1 MPRPDPP
8 TTMYPS
14 SLRDY
19 ARVLRMNAEK
29 LDQVAD
35 AMDQEEMTEIQTLN
49 FPSGKI
55 GLQRM
60 LSFINAVSD
69 AFGNQLANRSI
80 EKTSTAAERKTAEAL
95 EALKKTK
102 KPKDS

>member
-8 TTMYPS
+8 TTMFSS

-19 ARVLRMNAEK
+19 ARVLRMNADK
-29 LDQVAD
+29 LDQIAD
-35 AMDQEEMTEIQTLN
+35 AMEQEQMTEIQTLN

-69 AFGNQLANRSI
+69 AFGNQLANRSL
-80 EKTSTAAERKTAEAL
+80 EKTASAAERKTAEAL
-95 EALKKTK
+95 ETLKKAK
-102 KPKDS
+102 KPKN